1 MDGKPRSIETCAKI
15 LQLGACLNLSRY
27 LTSTKRTVEGR
38 ALLVREPGGCEQ
50 EQAKSLCNI
59 SPGVSDRHFELLPK
73 LSGDKPISF
82 PCLPPLLLS
91 HSVLAASITFPGE
104 TERLSLVLILW
115 LWALSAG

>member
-15 LQLGACLNLSRY
+15 LQLCACFKPSRC

-59 SPGVSDRHFELLPK
+59 SLGVSDRHFELLPE

-82 PCLPPLLLS
+82 PCFPPLLLS
-91 HSVLAASITFPGE
+91 HSVLAASIIFPGE